1 LEIAISSGREK
12 KSMTSYRVA
21 RFPVWQELLIAGVIA
36 SMVAL
41 MTTFLSLG
49 ILGVASDSL
58 SLNYR
63 WLYVGAAL
71 SAGIIGP
78 LLWWLLYRR
87 DPVAPTGRGIA
98 VGMIAALLCYPF
110 VWASALFFSQTL
122 GAGNFMWLG
131 KDQIQAY
138 HPLAL
143 VGQLSLISLLY
154 TGWITV
160 IIGGVGGWLLEKLLS
175 KRYL

>member
-1 LEIAISSGREK
+1 LFGQEK
-12 KSMTSYRVA
+12 NLLTLSRVA
-21 RFPVWQELLIAGVIA
+21 RFPVGQELFIVGVVASIA
-36 SMVAL
+36 AL

-49 ILGVASDSL
+49 ILGVAPDSL

-78 LLWWLLYRR
+78 LMWWLLYRR
-87 DPVAPTGRGIA
+87 DPAAPTGRGIA
-98 VGMIAALLCYPF
+98 VGMIAALVCYPF
-110 VWASALFFSQTL
+110 VWASALFFSQIL
-122 GAGNFMWLG
+122 GVGNFMWLG
-131 KDQIQAY
+131 KDQVQAY

-160 IIGGVGGWLLEKLLS
+160 IIGGIGGWLLEKLLS